1 MQIHSSKL
9 LLSDCSVIV
18 KIIAYPANA
27 TVTINGIKTSELEIK
42 KGEIV
47 SWSVS
52 FTGYYSQSGKFE
64 AKKDV
69 ELTITLGK
77 ILYTFSITTSPT
89 SAKVV
94 MNGVETKS
102 VTVEPGTNVAWEVS
116 ATGYYSQSGNQIVTE
131 NTSKKITLSSKT
143 KVISVSSATKTSYDD
158 ERIYGCPYTAYGNS
172 YRFPYSFIKGRSYT
186 IKYST
191 SIGPWVY
198 EAFTSTATGVNTST
212 PMSKGQPT
220 TLTQTIFSTNN
231 GSNATSGISVNKT
244 FTASADAS
252 YIFLNLKST
261 QYYPTVGSLTII
273 DNT

>member
-18 KIIAYPANA
+18 KIIAYPANSI
-27 TVTINGIKTSELEIK
+27 VTINGIKTSELEIK

-47 SWSVS
+47 SWNVS
-52 FTGYYSQSGKFE
+52 FAGYYSQSGQFE

-69 ELTITLGK
+69 ELTITLEK
-77 ILYTFSITTSPT
+77 ILYIFSITTSPT

-102 VTVEPGTNVAWEVS
+102 VTVEPGTNVAWKVS

-143 KVISVSSATKTSYDD
+143 KVISVSSATKTSYDN
-158 ERIYGCPYTAYGNS
+158 ERIYACPYMAYGNS
-172 YRFPYSFIKGRSYT
+172 YRFSYSFIKGRSYT

-212 PMSKGQPT
+212 SMSKGKPT

-231 GSNATSGISVNKT
+231 GSNSASGISVNKT

-273 DNT
+273 DNS

>member
-52 FTGYYSQSGKFE
+52 FAGYYSQSGQFE

-69 ELTITLGK
+69 ELTITLEK

-102 VTVEPGTNVAWEVS
+102 VTVEPGTNVAWKVS

-131 NTSKKITLSSKT
+131 NTSKQITLSSKT
-143 KVISVSSATKTSYDD
+143 KVISVSSATKTSYDN
-158 ERIYGCPYTAYGNS
+158 ERIYACPYMAYGNS
-172 YRFPYSFIKGRSYT
+172 YRFSYSFIKGRSYT

-212 PMSKGQPT
+212 SMSKGKPT

-244 FTASADAS
+244 FTASANAS

-273 DNT
+273 DNS

>member
-52 FTGYYSQSGKFE
+52 FAGYYSQSGQFE

-69 ELTITLGK
+69 ELTITLEK
-77 ILYTFSITTSPT
+77 ILYIFSITTSPT

-102 VTVEPGTNVAWEVS
+102 VTVEPGTNVAWKVS

-143 KVISVSSATKTSYDD
+143 KVISVSSATKTSYDN
-158 ERIYGCPYTAYGNS
+158 ERIYACPYMAYGNS
-172 YRFPYSFIKGRSYT
+172 YRFSYSFIKGRSYT

-212 PMSKGQPT
+212 SMSKGKPT

-231 GSNATSGISVNKT
+231 GSNSASGISVNKT

-273 DNT
+273 DNS

>member
-47 SWSVS
+47 SWNVS
-52 FTGYYSQSGKFE
+52 FAGYYSQSGQFE

-69 ELTITLGK
+69 ELTITLEK

-143 KVISVSSATKTSYDD
+143 KVISVSSATKTSYDN
-158 ERIYGCPYTAYGNS
+158 ERIYACPYMAYGNS
-172 YRFPYSFIKGRSYT
+172 YRFSYSFIKGRSYT

-212 PMSKGQPT
+212 SMSKGKPT

-231 GSNATSGISVNKT
+231 GSNSASGISVNKT

-252 YIFLNLKST
+252 YIFLNQKST
-261 QYYPTVGSLTII
+261 EYYPTVGSLTII

>member
-52 FTGYYSQSGKFE
+52 FAGYYSQSGQFE

-69 ELTITLGK
+69 ELTITLEK

-102 VTVEPGTNVAWEVS
+102 ITVEPGTNVAWEVS

-143 KVISVSSATKTSYDD
+143 KVISVSSATKTSYDN
-158 ERIYGCPYTAYGNS
+158 ERIYACPYMAYGNS
-172 YRFPYSFIKGRSYT
+172 YRFSYSFIKGRSYT

-212 PMSKGQPT
+212 SLSKGQPT

-231 GSNATSGISVNKT
+231 GSNSASSISVNKT

-252 YIFLNLKST
+252 YIFLNQKST

-273 DNT
+273 DNS

>member
-52 FTGYYSQSGKFE
+52 FAGYYSQSGQFE

-69 ELTITLGK
+69 ELTITLEK

-143 KVISVSSATKTSYDD
+143 KVISVSSATKTSYDN
-158 ERIYGCPYTAYGNS
+158 ERIYACPYMAYGNS
-172 YRFPYSFIKGRSYT
+172 YRFSYSFIKGRSYT

-212 PMSKGQPT
+212 SMSKGKPT

-231 GSNATSGISVNKT
+231 GSNSASGISVNKT

-273 DNT
+273 DNS

>member
-52 FTGYYSQSGKFE
+52 FAGYYSQSGQFE

-69 ELTITLGK
+69 ELTITLEK

-102 VTVEPGTNVAWEVS
+102 VTVEPGTNVSWEVS

-143 KVISVSSATKTSYDD
+143 KIISVSSATKTSYDN
-158 ERIYGCPYTAYGNS
+158 ERLPGSAYTAYGNS

-273 DNT
+273 DNS

>member
-52 FTGYYSQSGKFE
+52 FAGYYSQSGKFE

-69 ELTITLGK
+69 ELTITLEK

-116 ATGYYSQSGNQIVTE
+116 ATGYYSQSGNQMVTE
-131 NTSKKITLSSKT
+131 NTSTKITLSSKT

-158 ERIYGCPYTAYGNS
+158 ERIYGCPYMAYGNS
-172 YRFPYSFIKGRSYT
+172 YRFSYSFIKGRSYT

-198 EAFTSTATGVNTST
+198 EAFTSTATGVNTS
-212 PMSKGQPT
+212 
-220 TLTQTIFSTNN
+220 L
-231 GSNATSGISVNKT
+231 
-244 FTASADAS
+244 
-252 YIFLNLKST
+252 
-261 QYYPTVGSLTII
+261 
-273 DNT
+273 

>member
-27 TVTINGIKTSELEIK
+27 TVTINEIK

-52 FTGYYSQSGKFE
+52 FAGYYSQSGKFE

-69 ELTITLGK
+69 ELTITLEK

-143 KVISVSSATKTSYDD
+143 KVISVSSATKTSYDN
-158 ERIYGCPYTAYGNS
+158 ERIYACPYMAYGNS
-172 YRFPYSFIKGRSYT
+172 YRFSYPFIKGRSYT
-186 IKYST
+186 IKYSISSGT
-191 SIGPWVY
+191 WLY

-212 PMSKGQPT
+212 SMSKGKPT

-231 GSNATSGISVNKT
+231 GSNFASSISVNKT

-252 YIFLNLKST
+252 YIFLNQKGT
-261 QYYPTVGSLTII
+261 QKYPTVGSLTII

>member
-52 FTGYYSQSGKFE
+52 FAGYYSQSGKFE

-69 ELTITLGK
+69 ELTITLEK

-94 MNGVETKS
+94 MNGVETQS

-116 ATGYYSQSGNQIVTE
+116 ATGYYSQNGNQIVTE

-143 KVISVSSATKTSYDD
+143 KVISVFLPQKLRMIMNEFMLALIWLM
-158 ERIYGCPYTAYGNS
+158 EIHIV
-172 YRFPYSFIKGRSYT
+172 FLIHL
-186 IKYST
+186 
-191 SIGPWVY
+191 
-198 EAFTSTATGVNTST
+198 
-212 PMSKGQPT
+212 SKEEVKP
-220 TLTQTIFSTNN
+220 
-231 GSNATSGISVNKT
+231 
-244 FTASADAS
+244 
-252 YIFLNLKST
+252 
-261 QYYPTVGSLTII
+261 
-273 DNT
+273 